1 MFVSLGPWRSA
12 HALLSSIFS
21 LCVLFLI
28 YPHETMGDNN
38 KSDDDLAD
46 LDLLSDSEVVDRCE
60 QELNKMTDST
70 KKAVKANDDLPASSS
85 LVGKRKEREDD
96 DDFVEV
102 RKPRRRPSTVFSVPL
117 FPNMSRMNFSFGAT
131 FEVCVT
137 STKNLPKQMALA
149 KLLREENIEKITRI
163 RYKGPYKVLIRFD
176 SRDEA
181 VKLINCQKF
190 IDLECKCQFT
200 FETSSTYGVVKGVD
214 GDIAEAELS
223 DIFESSTKILSVKR
237 LKRINHLGQWT
248 DSETVRICFSG
259 KTPPPFVYAYG
270 CRFKVEAYVF
280 PVTQCSGCWK
290 FGHIVKFCPTRKTVC
305 PKCGEAHANCETK
318 TFICPNCKGG
328 HMALD
333 KSCPIFIKEKKLRK
347 IMSSDNVTY
356 RKALEIY
363 LDNKKDNNRK
373 DLDSNNFET
382 DFPIPRNALCTP
394 SIAATQATQDTSGS
408 LLKPSYTQIVTNA
421 IVHREMP
428 PASFAAPEDTQISHE
443 NKNRT
448 RSKQKKKSV
457 PRKGKTMN
465 QLETSEISQEQE
477 TLDETTD
484 EEQTKNKKRDDRNGF
499 DLLLFMLKI
508 KKIIVSDHKFEDKMF
523 CILKVI
529 FEQCKLIFLKYV
541 KDGDLFEKVG
551 KMFNG

>member
-1 MFVSLGPWRSA
+1 
-12 HALLSSIFS
+12 
-21 LCVLFLI
+21 
-28 YPHETMGDNN
+28 MGDNN
-38 KSDDDLAD
+38 NSHDDLAD

-70 KKAVKANDDLPASSS
+70 KKAVKANDDLLASSS

-96 DDFVEV
+96 DDEVNFVEV

-176 SRDEA
+176 NREEA

-223 DIFESSTKILSVKR
+223 DTFESSTKILPVKR

-259 KTPPPFVYAYG
+259 KTPPPFVCAYG

-280 PVTQCSGCWK
+280 PVTQWLLEIWPYRQVLSYQ
-290 FGHIVKFCPTRKTVC
+290 KTVC

-328 HMALD
+328 H
-333 KSCPIFIKEKKLRK
+333 IWR
-347 IMSSDNVTY
+347 
-356 RKALEIY
+356 
-363 LDNKKDNNRK
+363 
-373 DLDSNNFET
+373 
-382 DFPIPRNALCTP
+382 
-394 SIAATQATQDTSGS
+394 
-408 LLKPSYTQIVTNA
+408 
-421 IVHREMP
+421 
-428 PASFAAPEDTQISHE
+428 
-443 NKNRT
+443 
-448 RSKQKKKSV
+448 
-457 PRKGKTMN
+457 
-465 QLETSEISQEQE
+465 
-477 TLDETTD
+477 
-484 EEQTKNKKRDDRNGF
+484 
-499 DLLLFMLKI
+499 
-508 KKIIVSDHKFEDKMF
+508 
-523 CILKVI
+523 
-529 FEQCKLIFLKYV
+529 
-541 KDGDLFEKVG
+541 
-551 KMFNG
+551 